1 MYYFFITKKKR
12 KKFLKEYSRVRK
24 AMADGKTPVYSEM
37 RNQRTALLELVPYT
51 SINAVFLI
59 CSTYLI
65 SLIKIPEI
73 IKIAVVLI
81 INSASSTLAY
91 CLFVF
96 IKNWFRKRLLKK
108 LGIKP
113 TENAIA
119 VLESLEYQ
127 SVG

>member
-1 MYYFFITKKKR
+1 MYYFFIPKKKK
-12 KKFLKEYSRVRK
+12 KKFLKEYNRVRK

-37 RNQRTALLELVPYT
+37 RNQRTALLELIPYT
-51 SINAVFLI
+51 TINGIFLVGA
-59 CSTYLI
+59 TFLI
-65 SLIKIPEI
+65 SLINIPEL
-73 IKIAVVLI
+73 IKVAVVLL

-96 IKNWFRKRLLKK
+96 IKNWFRKRLLRK
-108 LGIKP
+108 LGIEP

>member
-1 MYYFFITKKKR
+1 MYYFFIPKKKR
-12 KKFLKEYSRVRK
+12 EKFLEEYNRVRK

-37 RNQRTALLELVPYT
+37 RSQRTTLLELIPYT
-51 SINAVFLI
+51 SINGVFLI
-59 CSTYLI
+59 FSTFLI

-73 IKIAVVLI
+73 IKIAVVLL

-91 CLFVF
+91 SLFVF
-96 IKNWFRKRLLKK
+96 IKNRFRKRLLRK
-108 LGIKP
+108 LGIEP

-119 VLESLEYQ
+119 VLESLGYQ